1 LRVEKQT
8 RDKRTSSQVVVLDE
22 EQRRQEIAR
31 MLSGVEITEQS
42 LAHADEMIDRAQ
54 TI

>member
-1 LRVEKQT
+1 VEKLTRNKQT
-8 RDKRTSSQVVVLDE
+8 TCQVIILDK

-42 LAHADEMIDRAQ
+42 LAHADNMLTRARD
-54 TI
+54 